1 MNRRQSHRPQLVR
14 RQRRCTGNF
23 CALTSCI
30 FDRLR
35 TINTDLCQALCKSRC
50 MKPPK
55 IVRLYYAK
63 LKLFLSRP
71 WVSYSYYFAFMAA
84 IMLLAFEKIAE
95 NVTIT
100 LCALCLIESA
110 VKLTLIEGPKA
121 YIRKVA
127 NLPDIILNIFSLL
140 YFCKV

>member
-1 MNRRQSHRPQLVR
+1 
-14 RQRRCTGNF
+14 
-23 CALTSCI
+23 
-30 FDRLR
+30 
-35 TINTDLCQALCKSRC
+35 

-95 NVTIT
+95 SVTMT

-110 VKLTLIEGPKA
+110 VKLALIEGPKA
-121 YIRKVA
+121 YIRNVA
-127 NLPDIILNIFSLL
+127 NLPDTILNIFSIL